1 MNSHLQG
8 LKEDL
13 EKLQNLPSYNTT
25 YDIALLSFTQRIP
38 TYFSKFL
45 VLMVYGLKVVSDL
58 STKLSDSLT
67 EVFFLDRVNAKSD
80 LVVPEVIYSK
90 SNQGVTIITSDYTD
104 IPKRVIVYKWLEG
117 KQLND
122 KETDALY
129 YQVGQMMA
137 TLHKVTDGEEVPD
150 ELTPMKW
157 DRVYYFTDEEI
168 VYKDKAYRDK
178 TSDETIAIM
187 DKTIALLD
195 NALSEYYKKPNVQLV
210 HGDMNPYNVLLKD
223 EEMWLLDFEDAL
235 LGYPIHD
242 SAIMLYYYKYDDNFD
257 YEKVKKTVLD
267 GYSSVSGSQ
276 DFTDYDIDLFIL
288 ARRVNFLNY
297 IFLVTDKP
305 EKYIARNIASCA

>member
-1 MNSHLQG
+1 M
-8 LKEDL
+8 
-13 EKLQNLPSYNTT
+13 
-25 YDIALLSFTQRIP
+25 
-38 TYFSKFL
+38 

-305 EKYIARNIASCA
+305 EKYIARNIAS